1 MRLALALFKGMS
13 AADTVS
19 LELLP
24 VEECHV
30 HTGLKELIMAILEV
44 AHCSSLKRNGVNG

>member
-24 VEECHV
+24 VEKCHV
-30 HTGLKELIMAILEV
+30 SPCAEELSGLQSMGPQRV
-44 AHCSSLKRNGVNG
+44 GHD